1 MVLMKEKLKIERWY
15 GRPFL
20 KNFMMLDFLKPCIYI
35 TLLQIKNNVKSSR
48 KKIYCKM
55 FLLKITRFSNKSQ
68 VSKFTLVLTLNLSC
82 ENRNGE
88 PSLKF

>member
-1 MVLMKEKLKIERWY
+1 MKEKLKIERWY

-48 KKIYCKM
+48 EKNLLQNVPSQNNKIFKQ
-55 FLLKITRFSNKSQ
+55 KSG
-68 VSKFTLVLTLNLSC
+68 F
-82 ENRNGE
+82 
-88 PSLKF
+88 